1 MTKFVTFTETY
12 RKEYF
17 KEKEVVDV
25 QQSKED
31 YQCTER
37 HWQRECASW
46 KDAKLIKNW
55 ERDTQECNFVLLA
68 HKVSECAGIR
78 T

>member
-1 MTKFVTFTETY
+1 MPSVPRLMTKFVTFTETY

-37 HWQRECASW
+37 H
-46 KDAKLIKNW
+46 
-55 ERDTQECNFVLLA
+55 
-68 HKVSECAGIR
+68 
-78 T
+78 